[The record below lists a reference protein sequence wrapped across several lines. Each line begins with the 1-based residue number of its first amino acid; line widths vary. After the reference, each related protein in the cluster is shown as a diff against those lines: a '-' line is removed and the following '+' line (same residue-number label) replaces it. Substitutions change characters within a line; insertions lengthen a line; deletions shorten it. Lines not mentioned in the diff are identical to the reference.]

1 MAPVPASLVGRL
13 RGKRYNVKVA
23 LVCPYDLGAHG
34 GVQDQVIRLSRWL
47 AELGHHTV
55 IIGPGDEGPPG
66 AVLVGSV
73 KVIRANAASTP
84 ITLSPKASSR
94 LKKAV
99 ADVDVVHIH
108 EPLMPMVSVA
118 ASRMSQIPTVGTFHA
133 DPPSW
138 ARKGYSALSPI
149 LKRVL
154 SRLDVVT
161 TVSPVSR
168 SAIEPFTQTRVIPNG
183 IDAAS
188 YAPSSKT
195 GGRVVFLG
203 RDDPRKGLDVLLGA
217 WQSIH
222 AAVPTATLHIMG
234 AERNEAS
241 HGVSYLGRVDE
252 ATKVTEL
259 ASSEVFVA
267 PNLGGESFGI
277 IVAEGMAAGNAVV
290 ASGIPA
296 FLHVLGDAGVIVA
309 PGDSSGLAQA
319 VIALLSDSRL
329 RAHLGE
335 MAIERV
341 QRFDGQHVAEQYL
354 AAYADAIDKHRV

>member
-1 MAPVPASLVGRL
+1 V
-13 RGKRYNVKVA
+13 NVA

-47 AELGHHTV
+47 EALGHDTV
-55 IIGPGDEGPPG
+55 LVGPGDEGPPG

-73 KVIRANAASTP
+73 RVIKANAASTP

-94 LKKAV
+94 LKQAV
-99 ADVDVVHIH
+99 ADVDVIHIH

-118 ASRMSQIPTVGTFHA
+118 ASRISDLPTVGTFHA
-133 DPPSW
+133 DPPRW
-138 ARKGYSALSPI
+138 ARRGYSALSP
-149 LKRVL
+149 LVKRVL
-154 SRLDVVT
+154 SNLDVVT

-168 SAIEPFTQTRVIPNG
+168 SAIEAFVTARVIPNG
-183 IDAAS
+183 IDTAS
-188 YAPSSKT
+188 YAPGDKT

-203 RDDPRKGLDVLLGA
+203 RDDRRKGLDVLMEA
-217 WQSIH
+217 WRAIH
-222 AAVPTATLHIMG
+222 GTVPTATLHVLG
-234 AERNEAS
+234 AERDDPPE
-241 HGVSYLGRVDE
+241 GVTYLGRVDE
-252 ATKVTEL
+252 ETKVAEL

-277 IVAEGMAAGNAVV
+277 IVAEAMAAGTAVV

-319 VIALLSDSRL
+319 VIALLDDSTM
-329 RAHLGE
+329 RADLGVR
-335 MAIERV
+335 AIERV
-341 QRFDGQHVAEQYL
+341 QRFDGIHVAEQYV
-354 AAYADAIDKHRV
+354 AAYGEAMDKHRV

>member
-1 MAPVPASLVGRL
+1 M
-13 RGKRYNVKVA
+13 NIA

-47 AELGHHTV
+47 GDLGHDTI

-73 KVIRANAASTP
+73 KVIKANAASTP

-99 ADVDVVHIH
+99 AGVDVIHIH
-108 EPLMPMVSVA
+108 EPLMPMVSLA
-118 ASRMSQIPTVGTFHA
+118 ASRISYLPTVGTFHA
-133 DPPSW
+133 DPPGW
-138 ARKGYSALSPI
+138 ARRGYSALSPL

-154 SRLDVVT
+154 SNLDVVS
-161 TVSPVSR
+161 TVSPVSG
-168 SAIEPFTQTRVIPNG
+168 SAIEPFTPTRVIPNG
-183 IDAAS
+183 IDTAS
-188 YAPSSKT
+188 YAPTPKVP
-195 GGRVVFLG
+195 GRVVFLG
-203 RDDPRKGLDVLLGA
+203 RDDARKGLDVLLEA
-217 WQSIH
+217 WPSIH
-222 AAVPTATLHIMG
+222 TASPAATLHVMN
-234 AERNEAS
+234 AQRNDPPE
-241 HGVSYLGRVDE
+241 GVTYLGRVDE
-252 ATKVTEL
+252 TTKVSVL

-309 PGDSSGLAQA
+309 PGDVSGLAQA
-319 VIALLSDSRL
+319 IITLLGDPQKMADLGSR
-329 RAHLGE
+329 AV
-335 MAIERV
+335 ERV
-341 QRFDGQHVAEQYL
+341 QRFDGPRVAERYL
-354 AAYADAIDKHRV
+354 AAYADAIEKHQV